1 MEYTSWRIREFT
13 MITGKRIIC
22 MDRVN
27 TSGLM
32 VGSTK
37 EDMQTT
43 KKMVMEYIIIQM
55 ADTIKAC
62 GKMGNSMEKKFS
74 LVRMVLKE
82 RENGRMGNV
91 YFG

>member
-1 MEYTSWRIREFT
+1 MEYTSGRMGEFT
-13 MITGKRIIC
+13 MATGKRIIC
-22 MDRVN
+22 TVRVI

-37 EDMQTT
+37 EDMSTI

-55 ADTIKAC
+55 ADAIKVC
-62 GKMGNSMEKKFS
+62 GKMGNSTGKEFS

-82 RENGRMGNV
+82 RGNGRMGNV